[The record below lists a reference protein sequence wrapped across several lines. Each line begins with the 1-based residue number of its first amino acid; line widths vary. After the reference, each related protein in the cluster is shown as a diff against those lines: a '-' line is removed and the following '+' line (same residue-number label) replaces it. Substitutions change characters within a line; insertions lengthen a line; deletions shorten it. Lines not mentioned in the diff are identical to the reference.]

1 MAAFSGLSD
10 SRYEL
15 RRYALQVLN
24 ARPFEHPLYPRIDI
38 APIECRVDAQFVEHQ
53 QARHKSDIRD

>member
-1 MAAFSGLSD
+1 MLIAAFSGRSD

-24 ARPFEHPLYPRIDI
+24 ARPFEHPLDPGIDI
-38 APIECRVDAQFVEHQ
+38 APIECGVDAEQLLDEI
-53 QARHKSDIRD
+53 D